1 MSTELIARNSDLQR
15 LRDEGYDISVVA
27 HHLVMRDVPYVNAAK
42 EVKRGILV
50 STLELAGQQTVKPNQ
65 HVVMFSG
72 EHPCD
77 VNGLVLAAIKHQ
89 SNHQAVGDIQLQ
101 HSFSNKPKDG
111 YADYYAKMTR
121 YAAIIAAPAA
131 ALDKSATARTFPP
144 IATSE
149 EESVFKY
156 WDTASSR
163 AGISAVSD
171 KLRLRKIAIIGL
183 GGTGSYVLDQ
193 VAKTLVGEIHLF
205 DRDVFLNHNAFRC
218 PGAASLTD
226 LERKQSKVGYLTE
239 KYSEMRRGIIPHEVH
254 IFEENVSELQ
264 EMDFVFVCID
274 RNEPKKTIFE
284 ALQRFG
290 IPFIDAGMGLT
301 LEEGSLRGQ
310 VRTTTILP
318 NVADHAELRVSFVDA
333 NQDAA
338 YDQNI
343 QIADLNALNAMM
355 AVIKWK
361 KLFGFYHDQDCEHNS
376 VYVLGGNW
384 LRNEDKT
391 CA

>member
-1 MSTELIARNSDLQR
+1 MSTELIARNPDLKR
-15 LRDEGYDISVVA
+15 LRDEGYDISIVA
-27 HHLVMRDVPYVNAAK
+27 DHLVMRDVPYVNSSK
-42 EVKRGILV
+42 ELCLGTLV
-50 STLELAGQQTVKPNQ
+50 STLEMAGHSTARPSQ

-77 VNGLVLAAIKHQ
+77 SNGVEIAAIKH
-89 SNHQAVGDIQLQ
+89 SVTNEIVGEIQLH
-101 HSFSNKPKDG
+101 HSFSNKPRNG
-111 YADYYAKMTR
+111 YENYHAKMTR
-121 YAAIIAAPAA
+121 YATIISAPAT
-131 ALDKSATARTFPP
+131 ALDKRATARRFRPV
-144 IATSE
+144 ATSE
-149 EESVFKY
+149 EESAFKY
-156 WDTASSR
+156 LDTASSR
-163 AGISAVSD
+163 AGIGAVSD
-171 KLRLRKIAIIGL
+171 KLKLRKVAIIGL

-193 VAKTLVGEIHLF
+193 VAKTPVGEIHLF
-205 DRDVFLNHNAFRC
+205 DRDLFLNHNAFRC
-218 PGAASLTD
+218 PGAASLSD
-226 LERKQSKVGYLTE
+226 LERKLSKVAYLTE
-239 KYSEMRRGIIPHEVH
+239 KYSEMHRGIIPHEV
-254 IFEENVSELQ
+254 FVVNENTAELE

-274 RNEPKKTIFE
+274 RNEPKKVIFE
-284 ALQRFG
+284 ALRGFG

-318 NVADHAELRVSFVDA
+318 SVADHAERRVSFVDG

-343 QIADLNALNAMM
+343 QIADLNALNAIM

-361 KLFGFYHDQDCEHNS
+361 KLFGFYHDQDREHNS